1 MGRDMLKQNKLETS
15 LRVCF
20 RERGYIVNKHT
31 WQKVLWQ
38 KVFFFNHI
46 LVLRNTCIF
55 IVKSQFLETYGTLS
69 YWMGFRFSGSN
80 KDTTQRWIIY
90 EMSLF
95 LFENYLS
102 CLNVGIPDLIGD
114 LCLSRDQGPFVL
126 LLCLLLG
133 SAFIPMS
140 KDGSTLYLHYTL
152 QEGGKDKEESISIL
166 LLS

>member
-1 MGRDMLKQNKLETS
+1 MVESFMVES
-15 LRVCF
+15 
-20 RERGYIVNKHT
+20 
-31 WQKVLWQ
+31 
-38 KVFFFNHI
+38 FFFLNHI

-114 LCLSRDQGPFVL
+114 LCLSRDQGPFVFFL
-126 LLCLLLG
+126 YSITSQFYVIIPFVFCCLGLCGYFFVWILVQQG
-133 SAFIPMS
+133 IKFF
-140 KDGSTLYLHYTL
+140 KYFCLHPL
-152 QEGGKDKEESISIL
+152 RSSCD
-166 LLS
+166 LSMCLIMLVDF